1 LDARG
6 IISIVVI
13 VIYIPILCAGVILS
27 MRHGFTRKAGWIYLV
42 ILSIIRL
49 IGSITHILSE
59 QNPTNTTYT
68 TIYTIMEAAGTSPL
82 LVATLGFLM
91 TTAQYGLDQSP
102 QLLQGHRIVSLVA
115 LIALILAIVGGTSI
129 SSAKTENDLDKANTL
144 RHVGSVLFAI
154 VYAAVVLLTFY
165 CWNHKKLIR
174 TYRRKLLMGISITLP
189 FLAVRVLEGILSAFA
204 PLQFAVENG
213 HVVPTPGNSNALSK
227 FSSQSSAWGIYL
239 FMLILPE
246 YISVVI
252 YAVVGIVTPL
262 KRDAEEL
269 DGG

>member
-13 VIYIPILCAGVILS
+13 VIYIPVLLAGVVLS
-27 MRHGFTRKAGWIYLV
+27 MRHGFARKAGWIYLV

-49 IGSITHILSE
+49 IGSVTHILAE

-91 TTAQYGLDQSP
+91 TVAQYGLDQKP
-102 QLLQGHRIVSLVA
+102 QLQQGHKLVSLVA

-129 SSAKTENDLDKANTL
+129 SSAKTENDLNNANTL
-144 RHVGSVLFAI
+144 RHVSSALFAV
-154 VYAAVVLLTFY
+154 VYAAVIFLTFY
-165 CWNHKKLIR
+165 CWQHKKMIR

-189 FLAVRVLEGILSAFA
+189 FLGVRVLEGILSAFA
-204 PLQFAVENG
+204 PLQFAVQDG
-213 HVVPTPGNSNALSK
+213 HVVLAPGNTNALSK

-239 FMLILPE
+239 FMLVLPE

-262 KRDAEEL
+262 KKDAEDYE
-269 DGG
+269 GG